1 MLVMVIYKFYIINN
15 SNHVGSKIVK
25 VEPFGF
31 IEVSKKFAFFVV
43 RIKLD
48 TLILGDV
55 NENHITIHLK
65 MVQLWGFAKE
75 VLVWAHIVINMGWK
89 IIFEVI
95 DGVHNLLT
103 IGTVAFELQT
113 T

>member
-1 MLVMVIYKFYIINN
+1 
-15 SNHVGSKIVK
+15 VGSKIVK

-31 IEVSKKFAFFVV
+31 IEVSPKNAFFVV

-55 NENHITIHLK
+55 SESHITIHSK

-75 VLVWAHIVINMGWK
+75 VLVWVHIIINTIWK
-89 IIFEVI
+89 IICKVI
-95 DGVHNLLT
+95 DGVHNL
-103 IGTVAFELQT
+103 
-113 T
+113 